1 MLQKFKTKELIWIS
15 LVTAL
20 GFVFAIFTLMASTA
34 VGNPALG
41 GLMAMF
47 LVPLLLA
54 LIYFPTKKIGSII
67 LFGLIFSFLSVPTPM
82 ITQTPG
88 FHKVPI
94 ILVAVI
100 IAEIIYFF
108 VKKDKYKSILGGAGI
123 SVSLWIM
130 LLITFPILGLPAAE
144 RFLKMATP
152 LTFIAAI
159 LGAIGGYCGYFIY
172 KKIENKSF
180 VKQLQ
185 S

>member
-1 MLQKFKTKELIWIS
+1 MLEKFKTKELIWIS

-20 GFVFAIFTLMASTA
+20 GFVLAIFTLTASTA
-34 VGNPALG
+34 IGNPALG

-47 LVPLLLA
+47 LAPLLIA
-54 LIYFPTKKIGSII
+54 LIYLPVKKFGSII

-100 IAEIIYFF
+100 VGEIIYFF
-108 VKKDKYKSILGGAGI
+108 VKNDKYKSVFGGVGMT
-123 SVSLWIM
+123 VSLWIM
-130 LLITFPILGLPAAE
+130 LLITFPMLGLPAAE
-144 RFLKMATP
+144 RFLKMAAP
-152 LTFIAAI
+152 LTIIAGI
-159 LGAIGGYCGYFIY
+159 LGAIGGYIGYLIY
-172 KKIENKSF
+172 KKIENKLF
-180 VKQLQ
+180 IKQLQ